1 MIGKI
6 GGKEYECL
14 LDTGATKS
22 IISPEVYLNHP
33 NRNDLALRECR
44 ERLVSIDKSP
54 VTVRGEVELEV
65 DLCGTI
71 LVGHFMIAEIADDV
85 VLGIGLQRA
94 GGIMVNHHTQQ
105 VEFEGGKT
113 VPYISQRISGLSKCC
128 KVLADRTVVIPPR
141 KEILTTGYICGR
153 TKELEKVRGSG
164 LVEPSSKGKL
174 GQRGVMVGKA
184 LVDVGKDYIPIR
196 LLNTTSEP
204 ITIYKGTPAGVV
216 TPVAGEPPV
225 PVETKKEPEQ
235 KRCTEKMPD
244 FLRPLCKDGSENLS
258 SEGKKKLA
266 ELLTKH
272 QSAFA
277 SGPDD
282 LGRTHLVQHEI
293 RTPPDLRP
301 LRQPARRFPFWKQT
315 EAKEIVDDL
324 LKRDL
329 IEPSASPWAAPVV
342 MVKKKDNTTRLCV
355 DYRRLNSH
363 TIQDA
368 YPLPRI
374 DDSLDALGGSKW
386 FCTLDL
392 ASGYWQV
399 GMSKS
404 AQEKSAF
411 ITSGGLYSW
420 KVMPFGLSTAPGTF
434 ERLMETVLS
443 GLQWETCL
451 IYLDDVIIFGK
462 TEQQTLDRLDAILSR
477 IGQAGMKLKPSKC
490 RLFQKRVHYLGHVVT
505 EEGVMT
511 DPEKIETVREW
522 PVPTTQTEVRSFL
535 GTASYYRRFVQN
547 FGTIARPLHRLTEK
561 NRPFLWTTE
570 CQVAFETLRKKLVE
584 APILAYPSSEEDFIL
599 DTDASAT
606 GIGAVLSQVQDG
618 VERPIAYAS
627 RGLSKSERN
636 YSVTKRE
643 LLAVVFYCKYFR
655 HYLIGRKF
663 KLRTDHAALRWLQT
677 FKDATGMWARW
688 QNTLAEFNKEIVHRA
703 GRSHGNA
710 DGLSR
715 RPNEQPERG
724 RSSDSGDPE
733 IKSTES
739 ESPEEVEEN
748 ITCLRPEEN
757 HRVAAVTIQPLWT
770 NAEWRELQKE
780 DPDIAPIWTRLA
792 RGEERPRWNEISEHS
807 LATKSY
813 WGEWQRLKMKEGV
826 IYRKWESSDGA
837 KVHTQVLV
845 PRSKRKEFLQQAHGE
860 RWTAHLGVKRTVARL
875 HEKYFWYDMRA
886 DVRSWLAQ
894 CGVCVRAKGPGG
906 RTRKNPMTIVRSGT
920 PFERIAIDMYGPLP
934 ETARGNSKILV
945 ITCYFTKWVEAY
957 ALPDETAETVAE
969 ALVNDFVSRYGTPVS
984 IHSDQGRNF
993 ESTLF
998 QEVCRLLGIRKT
1010 RTTAYHPE
1018 GNGMV
1023 ERFNR
1028 TMGAMIRSLIGEEH
1042 DNWDKILPLTLMAYR
1057 SSVHETT
1064 QQTPHMMLFG
1074 REMTVPLALTM
1085 SELPTSLVEQDE
1097 LEHTWDLREKLAKVH
1112 RRAREVTGQ
1121 AMRRQKLQHDRGA
1134 MGHQRDVG
1142 DLVWLITKVRRQGR
1156 AAKFE
1161 HKCKGPYTVIDVM
1174 ADVTYRI
1181 EDKKGKRTVVNGE
1194 RLITFVKPGDWSST
1208 DGAEDEPRE
1217 HEIPTSVDSE
1227 SGDDQPDLRPE
1238 KENSQRTS
1246 GRRERRAP
1254 QRYGCE

>member
-54 VTVRGEVELEV
+54 VAVRGEVELEV
-65 DLCGTI
+65 DLCGTV

-164 LVEPSSKGKL
+164 LVEPSLKGKM

-225 PVETKKEPEQ
+225 PVETKKEPEK

-293 RTPPDLRP
+293 RTPPD

-411 ITSGGLYSW
+411 ITSGGLYAW

-462 TEQQTLDRLDAILSR
+462 TEQQTLDCLDAILSR

-618 VERPIAYAS
+618 IERPIAYAS

-643 LLAVVFYCKYFR
+643 LLAVVFYCKYIR

-677 FKDATGMWARW
+677 FKDATGM
-688 QNTLAEFNKEIVHRA
+688 
-703 GRSHGNA
+703 
-710 DGLSR
+710 
-715 RPNEQPERG
+715 
-724 RSSDSGDPE
+724 
-733 IKSTES
+733 
-739 ESPEEVEEN
+739 
-748 ITCLRPEEN
+748 
-757 HRVAAVTIQPLWT
+757 WT

-813 WGEWQRLKMKEGV
+813 WGEWQRLKMREGV

-957 ALPDETAETVAE
+957 ALLDETAETVAE

-984 IHSDQGRNF
+984 IHSGQGRNF

-1064 QQTPHMMLFG
+1064 QQTPHMILFG

-1134 MGHQRDVG
+1134 MGHRRDVG

-1227 SGDDQPDLRPE
+1227 SCDDQPDVRPE

-1254 QRYGCE
+1254 QCYGCT

>member
-33 NRNDLALRECR
+33 KRNDLALRECR

-54 VTVRGEVELEV
+54 VAVRGEVELEV

-94 GGIMVNHHTQQ
+94 GGIRVNHHTQQ

-113 VPYISQRISGLSKCC
+113 VPYISQRISGLSKCR
-128 KVLADRTVVIPPR
+128 KVLADRTVVIPPW

-164 LVEPSSKGKL
+164 LVEPSLKGKMR
-174 GQRGVMVGKA
+174 QRGVMVGKA

-225 PVETKKEPEQ
+225 PVEAKKEPEK
-235 KRCTEKMPD
+235 KRCTEKMLD

-301 LRQPARRFPFWKQT
+301 LRQLARRFPFWKQT

-329 IEPSASPWAAPVV
+329 IEPS
-342 MVKKKDNTTRLCV
+342 
-355 DYRRLNSH
+355 
-363 TIQDA
+363 
-368 YPLPRI
+368 
-374 DDSLDALGGSKW
+374 GGSKW

-420 KVMPFGLSTAPGTF
+420 KVMPFGLSTAPGSF

-606 GIGAVLSQVQDG
+606 GIGAVLSQMQDG

-627 RGLSKSERN
+627 RGLSKSEMN

-703 GRSHGNA
+703 GRSHGYA

-724 RSSDSGDPE
+724 RSSDSGDP
-733 IKSTES
+733 
-739 ESPEEVEEN
+739 
-748 ITCLRPEEN
+748 
-757 HRVAAVTIQPLWT
+757 AAVDECWVERIT
-770 NAEWRELQKE
+770 ER
-780 DPDIAPIWTRLA
+780 
-792 RGEERPRWNEISEHS
+792 RPRH
-807 LATKSY
+807 
-813 WGEWQRLKMKEGV
+813 
-826 IYRKWESSDGA
+826 
-837 KVHTQVLV
+837 
-845 PRSKRKEFLQQAHGE
+845 
-860 RWTAHLGVKRTVARL
+860 
-875 HEKYFWYDMRA
+875 RA
-886 DVRSWLAQ
+886 NLD
-894 CGVCVRAKGPGG
+894 
-906 RTRKNPMTIVRSGT
+906 
-920 PFERIAIDMYGPLP
+920 
-934 ETARGNSKILV
+934 
-945 ITCYFTKWVEAY
+945 
-957 ALPDETAETVAE
+957 
-969 ALVNDFVSRYGTPVS
+969 
-984 IHSDQGRNF
+984 
-993 ESTLF
+993 
-998 QEVCRLLGIRKT
+998 
-1010 RTTAYHPE
+1010 
-1018 GNGMV
+1018 
-1023 ERFNR
+1023 
-1028 TMGAMIRSLIGEEH
+1028 
-1042 DNWDKILPLTLMAYR
+1042 
-1057 SSVHETT
+1057 
-1064 QQTPHMMLFG
+1064 
-1074 REMTVPLALTM
+1074 
-1085 SELPTSLVEQDE
+1085 
-1097 LEHTWDLREKLAKVH
+1097 
-1112 RRAREVTGQ
+1112 
-1121 AMRRQKLQHDRGA
+1121 
-1134 MGHQRDVG
+1134 
-1142 DLVWLITKVRRQGR
+1142 
-1156 AAKFE
+1156 
-1161 HKCKGPYTVIDVM
+1161 
-1174 ADVTYRI
+1174 
-1181 EDKKGKRTVVNGE
+1181 
-1194 RLITFVKPGDWSST
+1194 
-1208 DGAEDEPRE
+1208 
-1217 HEIPTSVDSE
+1217 
-1227 SGDDQPDLRPE
+1227 
-1238 KENSQRTS
+1238 
-1246 GRRERRAP
+1246 
-1254 QRYGCE
+1254 

>member
-153 TKELEKVRGSG
+153 TKELERVRGSG
-164 LVEPSSKGKL
+164 LVEPSSKGKM

-244 FLRPLCKDGSENLS
+244 FLRPLCKEGSENLS

-342 MVKKKDNTTRLCV
+342 MVKKKDNTTHLCV

-813 WGEWQRLKMKEGV
+813 WGEWQRLKMREGV

-875 HEKYFWYDMRA
+875 HEKYFWYGMRA

-894 CGVCVRAKGPGG
+894 CGVCVGAKGPGG
-906 RTRKNPMTIVRSGT
+906 RNRKNPMTIVRSGT

-1134 MGHQRDVG
+1134 MGHRRDVG

-1227 SGDDQPDLRPE
+1227 SGDDQPDVRPE

>member
-1 MIGKI
+1 
-6 GGKEYECL
+6 
-14 LDTGATKS
+14 
-22 IISPEVYLNHP
+22 
-33 NRNDLALRECR
+33 
-44 ERLVSIDKSP
+44 
-54 VTVRGEVELEV
+54 
-65 DLCGTI
+65 
-71 LVGHFMIAEIADDV
+71 
-85 VLGIGLQRA
+85 
-94 GGIMVNHHTQQ
+94 
-105 VEFEGGKT
+105 
-113 VPYISQRISGLSKCC
+113 
-128 KVLADRTVVIPPR
+128 
-141 KEILTTGYICGR
+141 
-153 TKELEKVRGSG
+153 
-164 LVEPSSKGKL
+164 
-174 GQRGVMVGKA
+174 
-184 LVDVGKDYIPIR
+184 
-196 LLNTTSEP
+196 
-204 ITIYKGTPAGVV
+204 
-216 TPVAGEPPV
+216 
-225 PVETKKEPEQ
+225 
-235 KRCTEKMPD
+235 
-244 FLRPLCKDGSENLS
+244 
-258 SEGKKKLA
+258 
-266 ELLTKH
+266 
-272 QSAFA
+272 
-277 SGPDD
+277 
-282 LGRTHLVQHEI
+282 
-293 RTPPDLRP
+293 
-301 LRQPARRFPFWKQT
+301 
-315 EAKEIVDDL
+315 
-324 LKRDL
+324 
-329 IEPSASPWAAPVV
+329 
-342 MVKKKDNTTRLCV
+342 
-355 DYRRLNSH
+355 
-363 TIQDA
+363 
-368 YPLPRI
+368 
-374 DDSLDALGGSKW
+374 
-386 FCTLDL
+386 
-392 ASGYWQV
+392 
-399 GMSKS
+399 
-404 AQEKSAF
+404 
-411 ITSGGLYSW
+411 
-420 KVMPFGLSTAPGTF
+420 
-434 ERLMETVLS
+434 
-443 GLQWETCL
+443 
-451 IYLDDVIIFGK
+451 
-462 TEQQTLDRLDAILSR
+462 
-477 IGQAGMKLKPSKC
+477 
-490 RLFQKRVHYLGHVVT
+490 
-505 EEGVMT
+505 MT

-813 WGEWQRLKMKEGV
+813 WGEWQRLRMREGV

-920 PFERIAIDMYGPLP
+920 PFERIAIDNYGPLP

-957 ALPDETAETVAE
+957 ALPDETTETVAE

-1018 GNGMV
+1018 GNRMV

-1134 MGHQRDVG
+1134 MGHRRDVG

-1174 ADVTYRI
+1174 PDVTYRI

-1227 SGDDQPDLRPE
+1227 SGDDQPDVRPE

>member
-1 MIGKI
+1 M
-6 GGKEYECL
+6 
-14 LDTGATKS
+14 
-22 IISPEVYLNHP
+22 
-33 NRNDLALRECR
+33 
-44 ERLVSIDKSP
+44 
-54 VTVRGEVELEV
+54 
-65 DLCGTI
+65 
-71 LVGHFMIAEIADDV
+71 
-85 VLGIGLQRA
+85 
-94 GGIMVNHHTQQ
+94 
-105 VEFEGGKT
+105 
-113 VPYISQRISGLSKCC
+113 
-128 KVLADRTVVIPPR
+128 
-141 KEILTTGYICGR
+141 GYICGR

-164 LVEPSSKGKL
+164 LVEPSLKGKM

-184 LVDVGKDYIPIR
+184 LVDVDKDYIPIQ

-225 PVETKKEPEQ
+225 PMETKKEPEE

-244 FLRPLCKDGSENLS
+244 FLRPLCKDESENLS

-282 LGRTHLVQHEI
+282 LGRMHLVQHEI

-301 LRQPARRFPFWKQT
+301 LRQPARRFPFWSQT

-411 ITSGGLYSW
+411 ITSGGLNSW

-462 TEQQTLDRLDAILSR
+462 TEQQTL
-477 IGQAGMKLKPSKC
+477 
-490 RLFQKRVHYLGHVVT
+490 
-505 EEGVMT
+505 
-511 DPEKIETVREW
+511 
-522 PVPTTQTEVRSFL
+522 
-535 GTASYYRRFVQN
+535 
-547 FGTIARPLHRLTEK
+547 EK

-570 CQVAFETLRKKLVE
+570 CQVAFETQRKKLVE
-584 APILAYPSSEEDFIL
+584 APVLAYPSSEEDFIL
-599 DTDASAT
+599 NTDASAT
-606 GIGAVLSQVQDG
+606 GIGAVLLQMQDG

-739 ESPEEVEEN
+739 ESPEEVEED

-757 HRVAAVTIQPLWT
+757 HRVAAVTVQPLWT

-792 RGEERPRWNEISEHS
+792 RGEEKPRWNEISEHS

-813 WGEWQRLKMKEGV
+813 WGEWHRLRVRDGI
-826 IYRKWESSDGA
+826 IYRKWESSESSNSSAGSEEQA
-837 KVHTQVLV
+837 ERV
-845 PRSKRKEFLQQAHGE
+845 P
-860 RWTAHLGVKRTVARL
+860 TA
-875 HEKYFWYDMRA
+875 
-886 DVRSWLAQ
+886 S
-894 CGVCVRAKGPGG
+894 
-906 RTRKNPMTIVRSGT
+906 
-920 PFERIAIDMYGPLP
+920 
-934 ETARGNSKILV
+934 
-945 ITCYFTKWVEAY
+945 
-957 ALPDETAETVAE
+957 
-969 ALVNDFVSRYGTPVS
+969 
-984 IHSDQGRNF
+984 
-993 ESTLF
+993 
-998 QEVCRLLGIRKT
+998 
-1010 RTTAYHPE
+1010 
-1018 GNGMV
+1018 
-1023 ERFNR
+1023 
-1028 TMGAMIRSLIGEEH
+1028 
-1042 DNWDKILPLTLMAYR
+1042 
-1057 SSVHETT
+1057 
-1064 QQTPHMMLFG
+1064 
-1074 REMTVPLALTM
+1074 
-1085 SELPTSLVEQDE
+1085 
-1097 LEHTWDLREKLAKVH
+1097 
-1112 RRAREVTGQ
+1112 
-1121 AMRRQKLQHDRGA
+1121 
-1134 MGHQRDVG
+1134 
-1142 DLVWLITKVRRQGR
+1142 
-1156 AAKFE
+1156 
-1161 HKCKGPYTVIDVM
+1161 
-1174 ADVTYRI
+1174 
-1181 EDKKGKRTVVNGE
+1181 
-1194 RLITFVKPGDWSST
+1194 
-1208 DGAEDEPRE
+1208 PR
-1217 HEIPTSVDSE
+1217 
-1227 SGDDQPDLRPE
+1227 
-1238 KENSQRTS
+1238 
-1246 GRRERRAP
+1246 
-1254 QRYGCE
+1254 

>member
-164 LVEPSSKGKL
+164 LVEPSSKGKM

-204 ITIYKGTPAGVV
+204 ITIYRGTPAGVV

-272 QSAFA
+272 QNAFA

-748 ITCLRPEEN
+748 I
-757 HRVAAVTIQPLWT
+757 
-770 NAEWRELQKE
+770 
-780 DPDIAPIWTRLA
+780 
-792 RGEERPRWNEISEHS
+792 
-807 LATKSY
+807 
-813 WGEWQRLKMKEGV
+813 
-826 IYRKWESSDGA
+826 
-837 KVHTQVLV
+837 
-845 PRSKRKEFLQQAHGE
+845 
-860 RWTAHLGVKRTVARL
+860 
-875 HEKYFWYDMRA
+875 
-886 DVRSWLAQ
+886 
-894 CGVCVRAKGPGG
+894 
-906 RTRKNPMTIVRSGT
+906 
-920 PFERIAIDMYGPLP
+920 AIDMYGPLP

-1134 MGHQRDVG
+1134 MGHRRDVG

-1174 ADVTYRI
+1174 ADVMYRI

-1227 SGDDQPDLRPE
+1227 SGDDQPDVRPE

>member
-1 MIGKI
+1 M
-6 GGKEYECL
+6 
-14 LDTGATKS
+14 
-22 IISPEVYLNHP
+22 
-33 NRNDLALRECR
+33 
-44 ERLVSIDKSP
+44 
-54 VTVRGEVELEV
+54 
-65 DLCGTI
+65 
-71 LVGHFMIAEIADDV
+71 
-85 VLGIGLQRA
+85 
-94 GGIMVNHHTQQ
+94 
-105 VEFEGGKT
+105 
-113 VPYISQRISGLSKCC
+113 
-128 KVLADRTVVIPPR
+128 
-141 KEILTTGYICGR
+141 
-153 TKELEKVRGSG
+153 
-164 LVEPSSKGKL
+164 
-174 GQRGVMVGKA
+174 
-184 LVDVGKDYIPIR
+184 
-196 LLNTTSEP
+196 
-204 ITIYKGTPAGVV
+204 
-216 TPVAGEPPV
+216 
-225 PVETKKEPEQ
+225 
-235 KRCTEKMPD
+235 
-244 FLRPLCKDGSENLS
+244 
-258 SEGKKKLA
+258 
-266 ELLTKH
+266 
-272 QSAFA
+272 
-277 SGPDD
+277 
-282 LGRTHLVQHEI
+282 
-293 RTPPDLRP
+293 
-301 LRQPARRFPFWKQT
+301 
-315 EAKEIVDDL
+315 
-324 LKRDL
+324 
-329 IEPSASPWAAPVV
+329 
-342 MVKKKDNTTRLCV
+342 
-355 DYRRLNSH
+355 
-363 TIQDA
+363 
-368 YPLPRI
+368 
-374 DDSLDALGGSKW
+374 
-386 FCTLDL
+386 
-392 ASGYWQV
+392 
-399 GMSKS
+399 
-404 AQEKSAF
+404 
-411 ITSGGLYSW
+411 
-420 KVMPFGLSTAPGTF
+420 
-434 ERLMETVLS
+434 
-443 GLQWETCL
+443 
-451 IYLDDVIIFGK
+451 
-462 TEQQTLDRLDAILSR
+462 
-477 IGQAGMKLKPSKC
+477 
-490 RLFQKRVHYLGHVVT
+490 
-505 EEGVMT
+505 
-511 DPEKIETVREW
+511 
-522 PVPTTQTEVRSFL
+522 
-535 GTASYYRRFVQN
+535 
-547 FGTIARPLHRLTEK
+547 
-561 NRPFLWTTE
+561 
-570 CQVAFETLRKKLVE
+570 
-584 APILAYPSSEEDFIL
+584 
-599 DTDASAT
+599 
-606 GIGAVLSQVQDG
+606 
-618 VERPIAYAS
+618 
-627 RGLSKSERN
+627 
-636 YSVTKRE
+636 
-643 LLAVVFYCKYFR
+643 
-655 HYLIGRKF
+655 
-663 KLRTDHAALRWLQT
+663 
-677 FKDATGMWARW
+677 
-688 QNTLAEFNKEIVHRA
+688 
-703 GRSHGNA
+703 
-710 DGLSR
+710 
-715 RPNEQPERG
+715 
-724 RSSDSGDPE
+724 
-733 IKSTES
+733 
-739 ESPEEVEEN
+739 
-748 ITCLRPEEN
+748 
-757 HRVAAVTIQPLWT
+757 
-770 NAEWRELQKE
+770 
-780 DPDIAPIWTRLA
+780 
-792 RGEERPRWNEISEHS
+792 
-807 LATKSY
+807 ATKSY
-813 WGEWQRLKMKEGV
+813 WGEWQRLKMREGV

-1010 RTTAYHPE
+1010 RTTTYHPE

-1134 MGHQRDVG
+1134 MGHRRDVG

-1227 SGDDQPDLRPE
+1227 SGDDQPDVRPE

>member
-153 TKELEKVRGSG
+153 TKELERVRGSG
-164 LVEPSSKGKL
+164 LVEPSSKGKM

-272 QSAFA
+272 QNAFA

-505 EEGVMT
+505 EEGFMT

-547 FGTIARPLHRLTEK
+547 FGTIAHPLHRLTEK

-724 RSSDSGDPE
+724 RSSDSGDPK

-813 WGEWQRLKMKEGV
+813 WGEWQRLKMREGV

-906 RTRKNPMTIVRSGT
+906 RTRKNPMTIVRLGT
-920 PFERIAIDMYGPLP
+920 PFERIAIDIPTAPARGAESPREREPIGMEQVIADMAALMGGTLKTIAETQRAMAARP
-934 ETARGNSKILV
+934 EGTGEPQRPKTSEHWRNARVDRFDGVSESWVDYRMHFEATAKLNKWSDSEKSLCLIAAMKGGAQRVVQHLSDAERSSYRNIVRVLDQRYASDDQAEKHAMELAQRRQKPEESLQELGDVCRRLFTLAYPDAEGKLKDRLMKKAFIEMIADEKIQRLTARGDAQTLEEAVHLAIKYEGTESGRG
-945 ITCYFTKWVEAY
+945 TKEPKGKP
-957 ALPDETAETVAE
+957 LLTTVARQVGTVTPTADNTIQAKLE
-969 ALVNDFVSRYGTPVS
+969 ALEELVLKLQPRRWEGAGGPQRPFLCYS
-984 IHSDQGRNF
+984 
-993 ESTLF
+993 
-998 QEVCRLLGIRKT
+998 CRQPGHMARDCPNKT
-1010 RTTAYHPE
+1010 GS
-1018 GNGMV
+1018 GNGPSAAP
-1023 ERFNR
+1023 
-1028 TMGAMIRSLIGEEH
+1028 GAGGPAQEE
-1042 DNWDKILPLTLMAYR
+1042 
-1057 SSVHETT
+1057 
-1064 QQTPHMMLFG
+1064 
-1074 REMTVPLALTM
+1074 
-1085 SELPTSLVEQDE
+1085 
-1097 LEHTWDLREKLAKVH
+1097 
-1112 RRAREVTGQ
+1112 
-1121 AMRRQKLQHDRGA
+1121 
-1134 MGHQRDVG
+1134 
-1142 DLVWLITKVRRQGR
+1142 
-1156 AAKFE
+1156 
-1161 HKCKGPYTVIDVM
+1161 
-1174 ADVTYRI
+1174 
-1181 EDKKGKRTVVNGE
+1181 
-1194 RLITFVKPGDWSST
+1194 
-1208 DGAEDEPRE
+1208 
-1217 HEIPTSVDSE
+1217 
-1227 SGDDQPDLRPE
+1227 
-1238 KENSQRTS
+1238 
-1246 GRRERRAP
+1246 
-1254 QRYGCE
+1254 